1 MSPNRRANTMELC
14 TDYFWLPLTDPGGV
28 IEGCRGVEGTL
39 SFSENGAKTPGRVRT
54 FQNPRS
60 LRKIILANHSWRATL
75 VKPAEGKMN
84 CPGLQTVPD
93 LTAIT
98 K

>member
-1 MSPNRRANTMELC
+1 MSPNRPANTMGLC

-28 IEGCRGVEGTL
+28 IEGSRGVEETL
-39 SFSENGAKTPGRVRT
+39 SFSENGAKTPGRVW
-54 FQNPRS
+54 
-60 LRKIILANHSWRATL
+60 KIIVANHSWRATF

-84 CPGLQTVPD
+84 CPGLQRVPD